1 MFSRSATAT
10 EQQPWVEII
19 EPKSKERMYANLKTG
34 TCVWD
39 PPEVSNQ
46 FLHKTANEIIFLI
59 IFNFNNLLLGQNNLM
74 NALD

>member
-46 FLHKTANEIIFLI
+46 FNLHIKQMRSSSFFL
-59 IFNFNNLLLGQNNLM
+59 L
-74 NALD
+74 

>member
-46 FLHKTANEIIFLI
+46 FNIKFLYENEMRSSFLQLCY
-59 IFNFNNLLLGQNNLM
+59 F
-74 NALD
+74 